1 MTFLANNQTWEI
13 KEVPGDSG
21 KLVVNG
27 TFRQGSTHFDTQTL
41 YLLDSLKPDR
51 KREVLRHELAHCF
64 LYATQSY
71 YEKDSFSEE
80 EICELFALY
89 AGQIVDIANEYFR
102 LKGEKKCE

>member
-13 KEVPGDSG
+13 KEVPDDSG
-21 KLVVNG
+21 KLVVRGN
-27 TFRQGSTHFDTQTL
+27 FRQGTTHFDTQTI
-41 YLLDSLKPDR
+41 YLLDRLKPDR

-102 LKGEKKCE
+102 LKGEKRCE